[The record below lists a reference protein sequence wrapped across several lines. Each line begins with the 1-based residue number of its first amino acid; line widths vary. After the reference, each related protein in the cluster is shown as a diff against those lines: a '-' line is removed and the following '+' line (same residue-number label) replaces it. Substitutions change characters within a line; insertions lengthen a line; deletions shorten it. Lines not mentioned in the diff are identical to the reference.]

1 MEIVVVGAG
10 IAGLGTALMLGTEGH
25 AVTLLERDPA
35 PPDDAEEAWASWERR
50 GVPQSRLAHVFLARM
65 RNALRD
71 DHPDLYA
78 DLLAAGATEIAAYD
92 LMPDTITD
100 RTRTPDDD
108 DLVMLGIRRVVLEH
122 HIRRALAAMP
132 NVDVRSSTPVADVST
147 GPSVADGI
155 PHVTGVT
162 LEDGSTLTCDLVV
175 DCGGRRSALPRW
187 LESIGAAAMPE
198 ENVEDGLMYF
208 GRYYRLEPG
217 QSFPAHGSPVTDLG
231 FLGALTFEADD
242 GWFAIALAVHNEDK
256 EIRALQHEDAFE
268 AALAAIPATSVWRTP
283 GRSRPMTEVKTMSRI
298 DDRWRDL
305 VVDGRPLVTGLVA
318 VGDSVVA
325 TNPAF
330 GRGASLAWVA
340 GRALTEAV
348 GECGDDPVDL
358 ALAYDEA
365 RLRLLRGWFDQ
376 QVQMDIGRL
385 ETMRR
390 VLAGEPPI
398 EPDLD
403 DPSAAFGLGLQLASQ
418 VDAAVY
424 RGMISIGQVLA
435 TPMEVLADPDVAA
448 AAVAAFENRATAVL
462 PPAGP
467 TRDELLAAM
476 APRSASEA
484 QAGSPAAVG

>member
-1 MEIVVVGAG
+1 MGAG
-10 IAGLGTALMLGTEGH
+10 IAGLGTALMLGDAGH
-25 AVTLLERDPA
+25 AVTLVERDPA
-35 PPDDAEEAWASWERR
+35 PPDDPEEAWASWERR

-78 DLLAAGATEIAAYD
+78 GLLAAGAHEIAAYD
-92 LMPDTITD
+92 LMPDTIVD
-100 RTRTPDDD
+100 RTRTADDD

-132 NVDVRSSTPVADVST
+132 NVDVRSSAPVAGVTT
-147 GPSVADGI
+147 GPSVAEGV

-162 LEDGSTLTCDLVV
+162 LEDGTTLPCDLVV

-187 LESIGAAAMPE
+187 LESVGAAAMPE

-231 FLGALTFEADD
+231 FLGALTFEADA
-242 GWFAIALAVHNEDK
+242 GWFAIALAVHSEDK

-305 VVDGRPLVTGLVA
+305 VVDGRPLVTGLLA
-318 VGDSVVA
+318 VGDSLVA
-325 TNPAF
+325 INPAF

-340 GRALTEAV
+340 ARALTDAV
-348 GECGDDPVDL
+348 GACGDDPVAL
-358 ALAYDEA
+358 ALAYHDA
-365 RLRLLRGWFDQ
+365 RVRLLRGWFDQ
-376 QVQMDIGRL
+376 QVQMDTGRL

-390 VLAGEPPI
+390 HLAGEPMP
-398 EPDLD
+398 EPDLG
-403 DPSAAFGLGLQLASQ
+403 DPGAAFGLGLQLASQ
-418 VDAAVY
+418 TSAAAY
-424 RGMISIGQVLA
+424 RGLIAIGQVWKE
-435 TPMEVLADPDVAA
+435 PMEVLGDPDVMA
-448 AAVAAFENRATAVL
+448 AAVAAFENRPTAPL
-462 PPAGP
+462 PPVGP
-467 TRDELLAAM
+467 NRDEVLAAM
-476 APRSASEA
+476 
-484 QAGSPAAVG
+484 AGSPAAVG